1 MDKKTYFAQYGHLKS
16 WLSNDEHVLESLQAS
31 MTDAHAPEIRDD
43 PVQLS
48 PTADA
53 PYVIILEK
61 IERLKAKILLEKDLL
76 WRLKAEM
83 IQLFASL
90 PPERYDLMVSRYIA
104 CLKWDQ
110 IYEEKHLSKSA
121 ALCWHRESLRSLFLP
136 ENAVDIYTELA
147 GLDSGE

>member
-1 MDKKTYFAQYGHLKS
+1 MDKKTYFAQYSQLKS
-16 WLSNDEHVLESLQAS
+16 WLINDEHVLESLQTS
-31 MTDAHAPEIRDD
+31 MTDARASEIRDD
-43 PVQLS
+43 PVQFS
-48 PTADA
+48 HTGDA

-90 PPERYDLMVSRYIA
+90 TPERYDLMVSRYIA

-121 ALCWHRESLRSLFLP
+121 ALCWHRESLRSLVLP

-147 GLDSGE
+147 GMNSVE